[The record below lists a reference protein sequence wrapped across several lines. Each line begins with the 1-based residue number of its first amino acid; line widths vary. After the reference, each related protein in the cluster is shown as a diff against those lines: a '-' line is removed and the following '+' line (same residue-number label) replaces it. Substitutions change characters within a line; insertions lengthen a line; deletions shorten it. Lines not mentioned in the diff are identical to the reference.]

1 MVDRQRVFEQK
12 VLKKLYSSPP
22 EVRIQEAPTKIS
34 TSKQEQKEEERSNIT
49 SDSIGDAQ
57 IIPVCRKVYTVSLP
71 PSGNEL
77 CSTKSN
83 EQREPQ
89 DSSGEEPEEEEPSQK
104 FPRKRRRRRKIND
117 SLFDRINKNAPPVLQ
132 QIEGLET
139 GIMQT
144 SHLDSAKSEEET
156 LTKNKRRKLK
166 KKRHKEK
173 LKAAGLVP
181 RATAVEFTYQ
191 PGEKREISIS
201 TYTKQFNPERTMGS
215 WCVLCK
221 LQLKNLN

>member
-12 VLKKLYSSPP
+12 VLKKLYSSPPP

-49 SDSIGDAQ
+49 GDSIGDAQ

-71 PSGNEL
+71 PSGNEV
-77 CSTKSN
+77 CSTRSN
-83 EQREPQ
+83 EQHEPQ
-89 DSSGEEPEEEEPSQK
+89 DSSGEEPEEEESSQK

-117 SLFDRINKNAPPVLQ
+117 SLFDHINKNAPPVLQ
-132 QIEGLET
+132 QIEGLKT

-144 SHLDSAKSEEET
+144 PHLDSAKSEAET

-191 PGEKREISIS
+191 PGEVSSEEGAAEVDNAAEVID
-201 TYTKQFNPERTMGS
+201 
-215 WCVLCK
+215 L
-221 LQLKNLN
+221 LNAM